1 MVILKEPVWKS
12 SKDDQQH
19 NAARDGEYGLRLGT
33 YLDDVGTGVDL
44 SFYYANYHSK
54 APYVRLKG
62 MQNQFA
68 GDYYGLFRATVT
80 DNHGFYNGSAL
91 DSLKTS
97 LTTTGGDTLY
107 TAIKDVAYGGTV
119 CSAVFGGPAGASTIN
134 ALTGSSLTKYT
145 ITDQQKALYMSRTF
159 GTSIAGEKA
168 LIHNSAACSATADG
182 ADTASGGGGTL
193 NDTNFALE
201 VTAAGI
207 LAAITPLNNL
217 SYQFIYPEDNKI
229 LGASFS
235 TNVGATTVQG
245 EFSYRP
251 DFPLA
256 TPASSQI
263 NQMSDASGATQMLN
277 WVAYTG
283 LNALGTNT
291 SRDLTGDAV
300 DATGDQLQAIL
311 WATQTAYDAALGSGT
326 AYENAVR
333 DFRRSL
339 FRHFKC
345 NSNGR

>member
-1 MVILKEPVWKS
+1 MVEQFVL
-12 SKDDQQH
+12 
-19 NAARDGEYGLRLGT
+19 L
-33 YLDDVGTGVDL
+33 YLV
-44 SFYYANYHSK
+44 
-54 APYVRLKG
+54 
-62 MQNQFA
+62 
-68 GDYYGLFRATVT
+68 
-80 DNHGFYNGSAL
+80 
-91 DSLKTS
+91 
-97 LTTTGGDTLY
+97 
-107 TAIKDVAYGGTV
+107 
-119 CSAVFGGPAGASTIN
+119 PAGASTIN

-333 DFRRSL
+333 DFRRSSL
-339 FRHFKC
+339 PAISNATVMAGDYYSTPYIEYDVFSVDVGTTTSFTASDPITLGLGADSAALLTEVAMTIDGLN
-345 NSNGR
+345 NSNGYVARGGYSASGDLQRNVKVKLEYPCFGWYRF